1 MRTSWVSAAI
11 VQGLSASAIASSAHS
26 VTIGAGTLQGG
37 SCNTTSN
44 AAYFKSIPYALPPI
58 GDLRFAASEPLTQ
71 KYHDG
76 VRQAT
81 AAAPACIQFGAQFA
95 EAGPTSEDW

>member
-1 MRTSWVSAAI
+1 MRTSWISTAI
-11 VQGLSASAIASSAHS
+11 VQGLSAVAIASSTPS
-26 VTIGAGTLQGG
+26 VNISAGTLQGG

-44 AAYFKSIPYALPPI
+44 AAYFKAIPYAQPPT
-58 GDLRFAASEPLTQ
+58 GDLRFAPPKPLTQ
-71 KYHDG
+71 KYLDG

-81 AAAPACIQFGAQFA
+81 VAAPACIQFGAEFA